1 MLQQS
6 DSLILIALITTRYI
20 DLRVVS
26 VSPGRQGTAIQSG
39 RGDDG
44 DDAARPPAPYEG
56 GDAGV
61 LVRPRRR

>member
-26 VSPGRQGTAIQSG
+26 PGRQGTAIQSG
-39 RGDDG
+39 RGDDDG
-44 DDAARPPAPYEG
+44 DAARPPASDEG
-56 GDAGV
+56 
-61 LVRPRRR
+61 